1 MSRKEYYDLDVWN
14 ESKDLSLEVYKI
26 TKQFPKEEQFAL
38 VSQMLRC
45 AVSVPSN
52 IAEGC
57 GRSTPNDRLRFLFI
71 ANDLKYIDPVTLK
84 RSLEKVTSCKKL
96 INGFAKYYK
105 QQSNNQQPATNNKQ
119 PYDYSRR

>member
-1 MSRKEYYDLDVWN
+1 MSRKEYYDLDVWK

-38 VSQMLRC
+38 VSQMSRC

-57 GRSTPNDRLRFLFI
+57 GRSTPNDTQRFLFI
-71 ANDLKYIDPVTLK
+71 ARGSSHEL
-84 RSLEKVTSCKKL
+84 
-96 INGFAKYYK
+96 
-105 QQSNNQQPATNNKQ
+105 
-119 PYDYSRR
+119 